1 MNIHRIYEY
10 VHVSQCKLLV
20 MQLSKLVSEADRN
33 DMQIMKKIL
42 MDKGID
48 L

>member
-1 MNIHRIYEY
+1 MYKYLSVNTI
-10 VHVSQCKLLV
+10 V

-42 MDKGID
+42 MVKGIYNN
-48 L
+48 

>member
-1 MNIHRIYEY
+1 
-10 VHVSQCKLLV
+10 

-42 MDKGID
+42 MAKASIITSINNYTLITGVN
-48 L
+48 

>member
-1 MNIHRIYEY
+1 MCMYPIVNTI
-10 VHVSQCKLLV
+10 V

-42 MDKGID
+42 MDKGIYNN
-48 L
+48 